1 MKSTNRLMKT
11 PGNDKHFNS
20 HWNTDCN
27 HHSFPDAKRSVLTE
41 LVKKPC
47 SGSVVTATQHLMNPL
62 REKENVCDGNPG
74 TFYHSILRKE
84 EETSP
89 SILVHLGGTYRIMK
103 ITVVNVHT
111 GSYCADQPEKCVKRL
126 DGAKV
131 EVLAGRKIGILCYC
145 RSHPT
150 LCTGLLNWAGILTD

>member
-1 MKSTNRLMKT
+1 M
-11 PGNDKHFNS
+11 
-20 HWNTDCN
+20 
-27 HHSFPDAKRSVLTE
+27 TE
-41 LVKKPC
+41 LVNKPC
-47 SGSVVTATQHLMNPL
+47 SGSVVTATQHLMSPL
-62 REKENVCDGNPG
+62 REKVNVCDGNPG

-111 GSYCADQPEKCVKRL
+111 GSYCAGQPEKCVKRL

-131 EVLAGRKIGILCYC
+131 EVLAGRKIGIVDLTRPFVRVFLMGWKYRQISKASTSSGRVAVGNTVLLCLNYT
-145 RSHPT
+145 RS
-150 LCTGLLNWAGILTD
+150 